1 MAIPKNGKKK
11 KTSLVKTEKE
21 IETAMLKGSQIGPYF
36 DPDMALEI
44 FREFRA
50 KGLAP
55 REAQKSMIK
64 QLLKMQESEL
74 REYDGR
80 FK

>member
-1 MAIPKNGKKK
+1 MAIPKKKK
-11 KTSLVKTEKE
+11 SVIKTEKQ

-36 DPDMALEI
+36 DPDMALKI

-64 QLLKMQESEL
+64 QLLEMQQTEL
-74 REYDGR
+74 DEFRGR
-80 FK
+80 FQ